1 MDENKIIKDAQEK
14 LVKEYKAEVYDN
26 LREQLFSSEDEDDGS
41 SVSPISKFVKRYV
54 NEAILDPTSKAA
66 NVLANTIFKDN
77 LLELLDA
84 DKSEEMK
91 RNKDF
96 NEYRLVKQFY
106 NHQRD
111 IILDCNKFRKIIAIT
126 SRRTGKTT
134 MNAGLCV
141 FECLTPSSS
150 VAYINLTF
158 TNAIDQIF
166 DKILD
171 YADSIQL
178 AVSFKSKSEGVIKFN
193 NGSRIKI
200 TGNSNNAEAD
210 KLRGFNCRLAI
221 IDEIGHQ
228 RNIDYLVDEIL
239 VPQMADFSDS
249 TLLLTGTPSRIP
261 NHFSTRIFQGDN
273 EYKKYHFTMLDNP
286 FIPNPRGLIEQEAAN
301 KGMGIDTPFI
311 RREYFGEFVSDTEA
325 IVFKDY
331 KYYTELPDLTDFNPI
346 GINIGGDYGYRDY
359 NGIVTVIYNKEK
371 ALVLKED
378 KFNKANVSKIIEKML
393 SHYDYALSLNKKYG
407 WNVPVKIYADYN
419 EESITKELM
428 IKYKVPAFNCYK
440 YDRAYAI
447 EKLAEMARTGRLLV
461 PYQGLCADEMDRTLY
476 ERDPNTDAIIT
487 ELSSDYHPDILMALL
502 YASRRMF
509 YDMGLDVKYKIQDGE
524 EKVVVVEDTSH
535 ESEVKAAFIPTPVT
549 QSASSG
555 IVMSDLGTIG

>member
-1 MDENKIIKDAQEK
+1 MQMDIDIVKDQQNK
-14 LVKEYKAEVYDN
+14 LMKEYKAEVYDN
-26 LREQLFSSEDEDDGS
+26 LREQLFTSSEDESGDIN
-41 SVSPISKFVKRYV
+41 SPISKFVKRYV

-66 NVLANTIFKDN
+66 NVLASTIFKDN
-77 LLELLDA
+77 LLELLDS
-84 DKSEEMK
+84 DKSEEMNK
-91 RNKDF
+91 NKDF
-96 NEYRLVKQFY
+96 NEYRLIKQFY
-106 NHQRD
+106 DKQRD

-141 FECLTPSSS
+141 FECLTPNSN

-158 TNAIDQIF
+158 SNAVEQIF
-166 DKILD
+166 EKIVD

-178 AVSFKSKSEGVIKFN
+178 AISFKSKSEGIIRFN

-200 TGNSNNAEAD
+200 TGNSSNAEAD

-239 VPQMADFSDS
+239 VPQMADYADS

-286 FIPNPRGLIEQEAAN
+286 FIPNPRKLIETEAAN
-301 KGMGIDTPFI
+301 KGMGMDTPFI

-325 IVFKDY
+325 IVFRDY
-331 KYYTELPDLTDFNPI
+331 KSYKEIPDLTDFNPI

-393 SHYDYALSLNKKYG
+393 SHYDYAVALTKKYN
-407 WNVPVKIYADYN
+407 WNIPVKIYADYN

-440 YDRAYAI
+440 YDKSYAI

-461 PYQGLCADEMDRTLY
+461 PENGLCADEMERTLY
-476 ERDPNTDAIIT
+476 DRDSKTDAIIS

-509 YDMGLDVKYKIQDGE
+509 YDMGLDVKYKMQDGE
-524 EKVVVVEDTSH
+524 EKVTVEPTHEEEVRTALVNTPRPVSSNIVQASLGVV
-535 ESEVKAAFIPTPVT
+535 
-549 QSASSG
+549 G
-555 IVMSDLGTIG
+555 